1 LQSYLSLIL
10 HPYLLGLRARGPQ
23 GARPIPP
30 ETVAEAIHLL
40 TIAESL
46 AGAGHWRSDASRN
59 LFLWSPE
66 IYRILGLDP
75 DTPPTVD
82 ILRSHYHPDDVQ
94 RVMLAMQ
101 ESAAS
106 GVVTPF
112 RFRWIRPD
120 GRTIHVQVAGRVDQG
135 TEMIGIMRD
144 VTQEVETERALI
156 ATRDQVRAAERS
168 KAEMLELLRREV
180 REPIQSLMTSL
191 DSLRLSTS
199 EAQRTT
205 QITTLAQTA
214 DGVLGVIDEMLDF
227 TRVDAGRVVIESIN
241 FDLRALV
248 RTTADLFS
256 GAAAAKGLTLQG
268 HGLDG
273 EPVAV
278 RGDPARL
285 QQILS
290 NLLGNAVKYTE
301 SGIVSVALS
310 PTRSD
315 DDSDWW
321 MVIVRDSGQGI
332 DQEILGRIFTR
343 GEQVDAARL
352 RLHGRSGLGL
362 AISQQLAEAMGGSIA
377 VSSEPGKGTT
387 FSIELPFRRSDG
399 VLQLSPEHETTGPM
413 RILLAEDNPIN
424 RRLMAGLLTRE
435 GHDVVAV
442 EDGRKALSAIA
453 TQPFD
458 LVLMDMQMPVL
469 DGLEATRA
477 VRALDPPAANV
488 PILAISA
495 DSAPERRRIYF
506 DAGID
511 SFLPKPIV
519 SSQLLEMIGT
529 MRRARP
535 AAATSEGDRFD
546 RERLNLLVEQA
557 GYEEAALLM
566 RTLLADLAD
575 RPRRIA
581 AAIRAQAWEI
591 AAAEADALRTMLDCF
606 GTFSLSRLLAAIGRQ
621 CGRRE
626 CQPAVVAELFDQAK
640 GLAVILEREMGSPGT
655 TGR

>member
-1 LQSYLSLIL
+1 M
-10 HPYLLGLRARGPQ
+10 
-23 GARPIPP
+23 
-30 ETVAEAIHLL
+30 
-40 TIAESL
+40 

-59 LFLWSPE
+59 MFLWSPE
-66 IYRILGLDP
+66 IYRILGFAP
-75 DTPPTVD
+75 ETQPTVE
-82 ILRSHYHPDDVQ
+82 LVRSHYHPDDAQ
-94 RVMLAMQ
+94 RVALAMQ
-101 ESAAS
+101 ESIRTGALA
-106 GVVTPF
+106 PF

-120 GRTIHVQVAGRVDQG
+120 GRTIHVQVAGQVDRG

-144 VTQEVETERALI
+144 VTQEVETERALL
-156 ATRDQVRAAERS
+156 AARDQVRATERS

-180 REPIQSLMTSL
+180 RAPIQSLLSSL
-191 DSLRLSTS
+191 DAVRRSPS
-199 EAQRTT
+199 EAQRAS
-205 QITTLAQTA
+205 QLAALAQAA
-214 DGVLGVIDEMLDF
+214 DGVMAVIDEMLDF

-248 RTTADLFS
+248 RTTADLFN
-256 GAAAAKGLTLQG
+256 GAAAAKGLTIEG
-268 HGLDG
+268 HGLEG

-301 SGIVSVALS
+301 SGTVSLALS

-315 DDSDWW
+315 GDTDWW
-321 MVIVRDSGQGI
+321 MMIVRDSGNGI
-332 DQEILGRIFTR
+332 DQEVLGRIFAR

-377 VSSEPGKGTT
+377 ASSEPGKGTT

-399 VLQLSPEHETTGPM
+399 ILQLSPEHETAGPM

-435 GHDVVAV
+435 GHDVLAV

-458 LVLMDMQMPVL
+458 LVLMDMQMPEL

-477 VRALDPPAANV
+477 IRALDPPSANV

-519 SSQLLEMIGT
+519 SGQLLEMIGT
-529 MRRARP
+529 MRRVRP
-535 AAATSEGDRFD
+535 AAGASCGDRFD
-546 RERLNLLVEQA
+546 RERLNLLVERA
-557 GYEEAALLM
+557 GYEDAALLM
-566 RTLLADLAD
+566 RTLLADLSD

-591 AAAEADALRTMLDCF
+591 AASEADALRTMLDSF
-606 GTFSLSRLLAAIGRQ
+606 GNFSLSRLLVAIGRQ
-621 CGRRE
+621 CSRHE

-640 GLAVILEREMGSPGT
+640 ALAVLLDQEMGSAPAAIAPAARVLVEPQSSLG
-655 TGR
+655 

>member
-1 LQSYLSLIL
+1 MLS
-10 HPYLLGLRARGPQ
+10 
-23 GARPIPP
+23 
-30 ETVAEAIHLL
+30 
-40 TIAESL
+40 
-46 AGAGHWRSDASRN
+46 
-59 LFLWSPE
+59 
-66 IYRILGLDP
+66 
-75 DTPPTVD
+75 
-82 ILRSHYHPDDVQ
+82 
-94 RVMLAMQ
+94 MQ
-101 ESAAS
+101 ESTTT
-106 GVVTPF
+106 GVLAPF

-120 GRTIHVQVAGRVDQG
+120 GQTIHVQVAGRVDQG

-144 VTQEVETERALI
+144 VTQEVETERALL

-180 REPIQSLMTSL
+180 RGPIQSLMTSL
-191 DSLRLSTS
+191 DNLRLSTS
-199 EAQRTT
+199 ETQRTT
-205 QITTLAQTA
+205 QIASLAQTA

-248 RTTADLFS
+248 RTTADLFA
-256 GAAAAKGLTLQG
+256 GAAAAKGLTLEG

-278 RGDPARL
+278 RSDPARL

-301 SGIVSVALS
+301 SGIVSIALS

-315 DDSDWW
+315 DESDWW

-332 DQEILGRIFTR
+332 DQEILGRIFAR

-377 VSSEPGKGTT
+377 VSSDAGKGTT
-387 FSIELPFRRSDG
+387 FSIELPFRRTDG
-399 VLQLSPEHETTGPM
+399 VLQLSPEHEATGPM

-458 LVLMDMQMPVL
+458 LVLMDMQMPEL

-535 AAATSEGDRFD
+535 PAASSSGDRFD

-621 CGRRE
+621 CSRRE

-640 GLAVILEREMGSPGT
+640 ALAIILEREMGSPAAT
-655 TGR
+655 SPAAVSTA

>member
-1 LQSYLSLIL
+1 MQSYLSLIL

-101 ESAAS
+101 ESVAS
-106 GVVTPF
+106 GVVAPF

-168 KAEMLELLRREV
+168 KAEMLEVLRREV

-191 DSLRLSTS
+191 NSLRLSTS

-278 RGDPARL
+278 RSDPARL

-387 FSIELPFRRSDG
+387 FSVELPFRRSDG

-458 LVLMDMQMPVL
+458 LVLMDMQMPEL

-535 AAATSEGDRFD
+535 AATTAEGDRFD

-640 GLAVILEREMGSPGT
+640 ALAVVLEREMGSPGT
-655 TGR
+655 TG